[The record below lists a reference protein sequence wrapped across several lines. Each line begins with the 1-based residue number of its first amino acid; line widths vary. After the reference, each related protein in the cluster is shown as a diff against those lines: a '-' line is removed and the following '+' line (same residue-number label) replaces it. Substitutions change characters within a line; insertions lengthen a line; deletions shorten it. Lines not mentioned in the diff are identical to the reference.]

1 MLSNS
6 CILILVS
13 LLFRYLNLTYW
24 TQNKKNANSYIR
36 IRVHFDNTIKNKT
49 HEKMCLEVLFL
60 IALILKLDGFI

>member
-6 CILILVS
+6 CILILGS

-24 TQNKKNANSYIR
+24 TQKNANSYIR

-49 HEKMCLEVLFL
+49 HEKMFLGVLFL